1 MYAAIGVWNMEAGN
15 WEEQQR
21 GLHEE
26 IVPLVRQ
33 SPGFVSGYWMG
44 DRAARLTRRSSLR
57 ARRRHNASRNSSLG
71 RRERRGGRRSVWATS
86 RSSSRRY
93 LPKPVADL
101 SMSSI
106 HPTA

>member
-33 SPGFVSGYWMG
+33 SPGLVGGYWMG
-44 DRAARLTRRSSLR
+44 DRAAGKTYTTIIFEGEEAAQRFKEFVLGEAREERREEVGVGNESFVIAEVLSE
-57 ARRRHNASRNSSLG
+57 ARR
-71 RRERRGGRRSVWATS
+71 
-86 RSSSRRY
+86 
-93 LPKPVADL
+93 
-101 SMSSI
+101 
-106 HPTA
+106 